1 MNYKYFIALG
11 GAAALLPA
19 CAPKQA
25 AHYNVLFLMADD
37 MKPAMAC
44 YGDTIAITPALDG
57 LAKDGILYSRA
68 YCQQAVSGPSRASL
82 LTGMYPD
89 QTGVLS
95 LNTWIRKKNPDI
107 VTLPQAFWEAGYVTA
122 SAGKVFHGAK
132 NNLDGLSWS
141 LPPLFYEQIRSEAY
155 ILEEDKT
162 DYKSVSNEFTTLDE
176 SLYYDV
182 QIRQAALSRL
192 DSLASGDK
200 PFFFAVGFHKP
211 HLPWCAPQRFL
222 DMYLPRQL
230 SIDTARVAGAPF
242 QAYRSNR
249 ELIEYN
255 DVPSDGPIPMEQQ
268 EYLKKCYYA
277 CSSFTDEN
285 IACILRRLKD
295 LGLYDNTL
303 IVFLGDHGY
312 HHGEQGLW
320 CKSTEFESSCN
331 APLIIKLPKGMKDRK
346 ARALADV
353 PVSFVDIMPTL
364 CEVCGVP
371 APEHLSGENL
381 LGGSHGPY
389 AFSQIAHS
397 HGGVKYTGYTV
408 RDLRWTYTE
417 WLTPGLECAAAELYD
432 MDGRDSLR
440 YEKQN
445 VLSQYPE
452 KASALSKALHDH
464 LDTVLGSGR

>member
-107 VTLPQAFWEAGYVTA
+107 VTLPQAFREAGYLTA

-192 DSLASGDK
+192 RDVESRLA
-200 PFFFAVGFHKP
+200 
-211 HLPWCAPQRFL
+211 R
-222 DMYLPRQL
+222 
-230 SIDTARVAGAPF
+230 
-242 QAYRSNR
+242 
-249 ELIEYN
+249 
-255 DVPSDGPIPMEQQ
+255 
-268 EYLKKCYYA
+268 
-277 CSSFTDEN
+277 
-285 IACILRRLKD
+285 
-295 LGLYDNTL
+295 
-303 IVFLGDHGY
+303 
-312 HHGEQGLW
+312 
-320 CKSTEFESSCN
+320 
-331 APLIIKLPKGMKDRK
+331 
-346 ARALADV
+346 
-353 PVSFVDIMPTL
+353 
-364 CEVCGVP
+364 
-371 APEHLSGENL
+371 
-381 LGGSHGPY
+381 
-389 AFSQIAHS
+389 
-397 HGGVKYTGYTV
+397 
-408 RDLRWTYTE
+408 
-417 WLTPGLECAAAELYD
+417 
-432 MDGRDSLR
+432 
-440 YEKQN
+440 
-445 VLSQYPE
+445 
-452 KASALSKALHDH
+452 
-464 LDTVLGSGR
+464 

>member
-1 MNYKYFIALG
+1 
-11 GAAALLPA
+11 
-19 CAPKQA
+19 
-25 AHYNVLFLMADD
+25 

-44 YGDTIAITPALDG
+44 YGDSIAITPALDG

-89 QTGVLS
+89 ETGVLS

-107 VTLPQAFWEAGYVTA
+107 VTLPQAFREAGYVTA

-132 NNLDGLSWS
+132 NNLDAPSWS
-141 LPPLFYEQIRSEAY
+141 LPPLLYAQIRPEAY
-155 ILEEDKT
+155 VLEENKT

-182 QIRQAALSRL
+182 QIRDAALARL
-192 DSLASGDK
+192 DSLCDASK

-222 DMYLPRQL
+222 DMYLPRRL
-230 SIDTARVAGAPF
+230 SIDTARVVGAPY

-255 DVPSDGPIPMEQQ
+255 DVPSDGPIPLEQQ

-285 IACILRRLKD
+285 VGCILRRLKE

-331 APLIIKLPKGMKDRK
+331 APLIIKLPKGMSRRK
-346 ARALADV
+346 AAKLADA

-364 CEVCGVP
+364 CEACGVP
-371 APEHLSGENL
+371 VPEGVRGESLLQSG
-381 LGGSHGPY
+381 HGPY
-389 AFSQIAHS
+389 AFSQIVHS
-397 HGGVKYTGYTV
+397 HDGIKYTGYTV
-408 RDLRWTYTE
+408 RDARWTYTE
-417 WLTPGLECAAAELYD
+417 WLTPELECAASELYD
-432 MDGRDSLR
+432 MAGRDECR
-440 YEKQN
+440 YEREN
-445 VLSQYPE
+445 VLDRCPE
-452 KASALSKALHDH
+452 QASAMAAALREH
-464 LDTVLGSGR
+464 LATVALFDCNP